1 MIPVATLEDV
11 EVRWIEIRQHGFV
24 LHGFLLY
31 TGSDQFIPEYIA
43 GDGLTDLDMWSGDRC
58 GIFLLHN
65 PPQEWIDYARAQDH
79 AWWRTFGESVGG
91 LEKEFM
97 DIPVLHVGD
106 GQTLSPRQLLPSAG
120 NRGLAKQ
127 QVAAVLSYFGLA
139 PTAHPCLI
147 LFRDLYD
154 PKFWLV
160 ELDDMLG
167 LDIPSL
173 RLALKQWFAGA
184 DFKRLLQ
191 V

>member
-11 EVRWIEIRQHGFV
+11 QVRWIEIRQQGYV

-31 TGSDQFIPEYIA
+31 TGSDHFIPEYIA
-43 GDGLTDLDMWSGDRC
+43 GDGLNDLDMWSGDRC

-65 PPQEWIDYARAQDH
+65 PPPEWVDYARAKDH
-79 AWWRTFGESVGG
+79 VWWRTFGKGEGALG
-91 LEKEFM
+91 EELM
-97 DIPVLHVGD
+97 DLPVLHVGD
-106 GQTLSPRQLLPSAG
+106 GQTLTPRQLLPSAQ

-127 QVAAVLSYFGLA
+127 QVADVLNYFGLA
-139 PTAHPCLI
+139 STAHPCLI
-147 LFRDLYD
+147 LFRDIHD

-160 ELDDMLG
+160 ELEDMLG
-167 LDIPSL
+167 LDILRL

-184 DFKRLLQ
+184 DFKRLLR